1 MGHGYRSALSNWLR
15 GRRRPREDKH
25 KEASQARVPPP
36 PPPGYESDDSRAP
49 TWVSSG
55 PASEMGA
62 EMEVEPAAGLG
73 SARGRRSVSDSA
85 VLEATQSTMRHMRS
99 FAAVDGASHMGGP
112 RASSKHRRSSWVPS
126 SWQEGAP
133 RAEMSASAPAAAAP
147 TPIYHH
153 AETRPSVRRFHLSRR
168 ISRRLS
174 RPHLHHDAAG
184 SPEAVALTPGPSII
198 FIEC

>member
-1 MGHGYRSALSNWLR
+1 
-15 GRRRPREDKH
+15 
-25 KEASQARVPPP
+25 
-36 PPPGYESDDSRAP
+36 
-49 TWVSSG
+49 
-55 PASEMGA
+55 
-62 EMEVEPAAGLG
+62 
-73 SARGRRSVSDSA
+73 VSDSA

-99 FAAVDGASHMGGP
+99 FAAVGGASHLGGP
-112 RASSKHRRSSWVPS
+112 RATSKHRRSSWVPS

-133 RAEMSASAPAAAAP
+133 VEMSASAPASSAA
-147 TPIYHH
+147 TPNYPHQQH
-153 AETRPSVRRFHLSRR
+153 VESRQSMRRFHLSRR